1 MFYHI
6 FEALKIYET
15 AVIAEITVE
24 IALTEITNLMT
35 KIYGNT
41 AIVLKP
47 TKNMKA
53 TASLFGFMVPM
64 KLGV

>member
-1 MFYHI
+1 
-6 FEALKIYET
+6 
-15 AVIAEITVE
+15 
-24 IALTEITNLMT
+24 MT